1 MKIFNKSLEDEKYVF
16 LAVILH
22 VIVNI
27 YKFLEKKFFFQKK
40 NFLDVFFKKIE
51 FLGFFDPWTIFVNF
65 LRKIMYFVFF
75 LVKNKKIHNLF

>member
-27 YKFLEKKFFFQKK
+27 YKFLEKKFFFSKK
-40 NFLDVFFKKIE
+40 KFF
-51 FLGFFDPWTIFVNF
+51 GRFFEKNRIFRIF
-65 LRKIMYFVFF
+65 
-75 LVKNKKIHNLF
+75 

>member
-1 MKIFNKSLEDEKYVF
+1 MKIFKKSLVDDKLVF

-40 NFLDVFFKKIE
+40 FFLAVILKKIE

-65 LRKIMYFVFF
+65 SRIT
-75 LVKNKKIHNLF
+75 LVLLLKTKKIHNLF